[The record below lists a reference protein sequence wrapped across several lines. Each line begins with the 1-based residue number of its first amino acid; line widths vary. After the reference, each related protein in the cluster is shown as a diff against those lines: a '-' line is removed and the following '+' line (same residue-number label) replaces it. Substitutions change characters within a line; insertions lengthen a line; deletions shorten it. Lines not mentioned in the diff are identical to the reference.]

1 MVWAFRSGNASC
13 GTSLR
18 IHSQKL
24 TWNLKMDPWLR
35 SHFTQACT
43 LNLHIICLEL
53 AEFPSRG
60 SVDMTLAVV
69 WTWTLLWS
77 MSRSENSSCE
87 ADDLFAV
94 LQVDATAG
102 TVDSL
107 YTFGA
112 PGTASPGLTHSTT
125 KDGCF
130 PGARVTTQ
138 RTKGTGTWT
147 DPITWVTNAVWLWN
161 PKVDLY
167 ILDVDDPSKD
177 QIVSCKTP
185 GVQQMPRA
193 PGSWRLGAWTR
204 DMINA
209 MELHTGKVF
218 NEVTSRSSNKM
229 LQSLSKF
236 AVDLS
241 YERDP
246 KVAAQMAKSA
256 GWRVVGAA
264 MYEAGT
270 SDTWVWSFGTQVSY
284 LVQNPRSRDCIVTFQ
299 GTNDN
304 VDNLQNIRGRTRPFC
319 GLTLETDRC
328 RPLPGTCRVTNQG
341 DSFVHSGFAAELER
355 MTQHPSWQKN
365 VRERLPSC
373 AHVSAFGHS
382 LGGAMSD
389 LFTACITRKPQDG
402 SFGHED
408 YASMSWTKQR
418 PRTLPE
424 SPTFDVDE

>member
-1 MVWAFRSGNASC
+1 
-13 GTSLR
+13 
-18 IHSQKL
+18 
-24 TWNLKMDPWLR
+24 
-35 SHFTQACT
+35 
-43 LNLHIICLEL
+43 
-53 AEFPSRG
+53 
-60 SVDMTLAVV
+60 MTLAVV

-87 ADDLFAV
+87 ADDLFAA

-107 YTFGA
+107 YTFGVPGSAGTVDSLYTFGA
-112 PGTASPGLTHSTT
+112 PGSASPGLTHSTT
-125 KDGCF
+125 EDGCF

-138 RTKGTGTWT
+138 RTERTGTYT
-147 DPITWVTNAVWLWN
+147 DPFTWVTNAVWLWN

-167 ILDVDDPSKD
+167 ILDVEDPSKD

-185 GVQQMPRA
+185 GVQEMPRA
-193 PGSWRLGAWTR
+193 PVSWQLGASWSR
-204 DMINA
+204 A
-209 MELHTGKVF
+209 MRNNMDLHHGKVF
-218 NEVTSRSSNKM
+218 NEVTSRSSNEM

-236 AVDLS
+236 AFDLS
-241 YERDP
+241 YEQDP

-270 SDTWVWSFGTQVSY
+270 SDTLLWSFGTQVSY

-299 GTNDN
+299 GTYHTADL
-304 VDNLQNIRGRTRPFC
+304 VQNLKGVRRPFC

-328 RPLPGTCRVTNQG
+328 CGLPTRLVQTCPGSCRVTNQG

-365 VRERLPSC
+365 VRERLPFCSR
-373 AHVSAFGHS
+373 VSAFGHS

-389 LFTACITRKPQDG
+389 LFTACITRKPQEG

-408 YASMSWTKQR
+408 YASMSWTKQWPR
-418 PRTLPE
+418 PLPE
-424 SPTFDVDE
+424 SATFDVDK

>member
-1 MVWAFRSGNASC
+1 
-13 GTSLR
+13 
-18 IHSQKL
+18 
-24 TWNLKMDPWLR
+24 MDPWLR

-77 MSRSENSSCE
+77 MSCSENSSCE

-185 GVQQMPRA
+185 DVQQMPRA

-304 VDNLQNIRGRTRPFC
+304 VDNLQNIRGGTRPFC

-328 RPLPGTCRVTNQG
+328 RPSTGNLPSHQSGRLLCAFRICSGARAHDPASFLAEECPGKASLLRACLSLRAFSWWGHVW
-341 DSFVHSGFAAELER
+341 FVHRLHHQKASGRIL
-355 MTQHPSWQKN
+355 
-365 VRERLPSC
+365 
-373 AHVSAFGHS
+373 
-382 LGGAMSD
+382 
-389 LFTACITRKPQDG
+389 
-402 SFGHED
+402 
-408 YASMSWTKQR
+408 R
-418 PRTLPE
+418 PRRLCLHV
-424 SPTFDVDE
+424 VDQTASANASWEPHLWCRRVKTPMHPYTKRRLAGTQIWAL

>member
-1 MVWAFRSGNASC
+1 
-13 GTSLR
+13 
-18 IHSQKL
+18 
-24 TWNLKMDPWLR
+24 
-35 SHFTQACT
+35 
-43 LNLHIICLEL
+43 
-53 AEFPSRG
+53 
-60 SVDMTLAVV
+60 MTLAVV

-328 RPLPGTCRVTNQG
+328 RPLPGTCRVTKQG
-341 DSFVHSGFAAELER
+341 DSFVYSGFAAELER

>member
-1 MVWAFRSGNASC
+1 
-13 GTSLR
+13 
-18 IHSQKL
+18 
-24 TWNLKMDPWLR
+24 
-35 SHFTQACT
+35 
-43 LNLHIICLEL
+43 
-53 AEFPSRG
+53 
-60 SVDMTLAVV
+60 
-69 WTWTLLWS
+69 
-77 MSRSENSSCE
+77 
-87 ADDLFAV
+87 
-94 LQVDATAG
+94 
-102 TVDSL
+102 
-107 YTFGA
+107 
-112 PGTASPGLTHSTT
+112 
-125 KDGCF
+125 
-130 PGARVTTQ
+130 
-138 RTKGTGTWT
+138 
-147 DPITWVTNAVWLWN
+147 
-161 PKVDLY
+161 
-167 ILDVDDPSKD
+167 
-177 QIVSCKTP
+177 
-185 GVQQMPRA
+185 MPRA
-193 PGSWRLGAWTR
+193 PASWRLGSWSR
-204 DMINA
+204 DMWNVWD
-209 MELHTGKVF
+209 LHSGKVF

-236 AVDLS
+236 ALDLS

-270 SDTWVWSFGTQVSY
+270 SETLLWSFGTQVSY

-304 VDNLQNIRGRTRPFC
+304 ADFLQNVRGVTRPFC

-328 RPLPGTCRVTNQG
+328 CTIPLPVLTILGTCPGTCAVTKQG

-355 MTQHPSWQKN
+355 ITQHPSWQKN

-389 LFTACITRKPQDG
+389 LFTACMTRKPQEG

-424 SPTFDVDE
+424 SATFDVDEWVPRRDVWQMGPLAKENDIEKVCILTQKGVWLGLRSAHCYLATMFVYQSMLPAKADFVSFKTQSLLCSTLLTSLFRSSGWPGRILMGRWSQAFGLI